1 MRKFTLLLTFLFVLG
16 ITFAQAQ
23 KRQISGTVTNADDGT
38 TLPGVSVVVK
48 GSTIGTVTNIDGKY
62 TIEIPSDA
70 TTLQFTF
77 VGMKLK
83 EVPIGASKVIDV
95 TMEVDALKVE
105 EVVVTAVGIKRSEKA
120 LGYAV
125 ATVSEEKIAQKA
137 EPDVLRS
144 LKGKVAGVQVNNS
157 SGAPGTA
164 TRITIRGNSSFY
176 GDNQPLFVVDGIPYS
191 NTQFNTT
198 DQSTT
203 GGAYGS
209 GISTLDPNDIA
220 SVNVLKGAAAA
231 ALYGSRAANGVIVIK
246 TKSGNPTKGKK
257 GMEVTF
263 SSSYSTEKISSL
275 PDYQNTYGNGVNF
288 NYANA
293 NGSWGPRFDALDSI
307 PIWPMYADAFPEM
320 GDSVA
325 YVAQPDNVES
335 LFNTGHIIEN
345 SISISGGDEKSAF
358 SLTASML
365 QNEGY
370 IPHSTFDR
378 NSIGLGGNTELSNGI
393 RIGGNFSYSKG
404 EQSGGIF
411 GNNQASDAG
420 TASSFARTLW
430 LGRVWDM
437 SLPYTHPVTGENL
450 TPNGPGQFDHPLWSW
465 EHNKVITNM
474 DRLIGSANLGYD
486 FTDWLSISYQIG
498 FNTLVQ
504 RRQQIVDQGSRAYSG
519 NGAIIDDDIW
529 SQEIESNL
537 LLTID
542 KDLSDDLNIRTILG
556 HNVNQRT
563 TDRQGFIGTEFRV
576 PGIYDLDNTI
586 NVAPFGGDYE
596 QRRLYGM
603 FADISLG
610 YKRLLYLNLTGRNDW
625 SSTLPESENSYFYPS
640 ASSSFIF
647 TEVFN
652 LPKEIISF
660 GKIRASWA
668 KTGNDADPYQ
678 IHNIY
683 QLRSDKLSTTPVFP
697 FNGIAAMQVPDVAFS
712 TDLKPEFTTE
722 VEVGTDIAFFQ
733 NKIRLDFTYY
743 DRRTTDQIVAIRTAG
758 SSGWFSKITN
768 AGEMQNKGI
777 EIGLNLVPFDNPNGF
792 SWDIYSTFTKNKS
805 EVLSLAEGYD
815 RMILSALFG
824 DPQPVFEVGEPY
836 GILRGTVNY
845 RDDEGNVL
853 IDQQTGL
860 MILDI
865 ENATIADPNP
875 EFRVGI
881 QNTFAYKGFYLS
893 VLLDYTHGGEFFSN
907 SIASLL
913 GRGVTKDTEDREHSF
928 IIPGYYG
935 DPNTGEPILDES
947 GNKIPNTTQVSTN
960 NLYFGNSYAINAAS
974 EWNIYDASI
983 FRVSE
988 ITFGYD
994 LPKSVIDRLPVG
1006 AINLSVTGRNLW
1018 FFAPGIP
1025 EYCNIDPE
1033 LNTYGAT
1040 NVQGIEYSAAPS
1052 VRRISFNLK
1061 VRF

>member
-1 MRKFTLLLTFLFVLG
+1 MRKFTLLLAFFVIVGTTFVH
-16 ITFAQAQ
+16 AQ
-23 KRQISGTVTNADDGT
+23 KRQISGTVTNTDDGT

-48 GSTIGTVTNIDGKY
+48 GATIGTVTDANGKY
-62 TIEIPSDA
+62 SLEVPADA
-70 TTLQFTF
+70 KTLQYTF
-77 VGMKLK
+77 VGMKMM
-83 EVPIGASKVIDV
+83 EVPIGASSIIDV

-120 LGYAV
+120 LGYSV
-125 ATVSEEKIAQKA
+125 ATVSEDKIAQKA

-191 NTQFNTT
+191 NQQFNTT
-198 DQSTT
+198 DQSST

-220 SVNVLKGAAAA
+220 SVSVLKGAAAA
-231 ALYGSRAANGVIVIK
+231 ALYGSRAANGVIVIR

-257 GMEVTF
+257 GLEVSY
-263 SSSYSTEKISSL
+263 SSSYSTENISNL

-288 NYANA
+288 SYANA
-293 NGSWGPRFDALDSI
+293 NGSWGPRFDSLDSI
-307 PIWPMYADAFPEM
+307 PLWGMYANAFPEM
-320 GDSVA
+320 GDSVP
-325 YVAQPDNVES
+325 YVAQPNNVKD
-335 LFNTGHIIEN
+335 LFRTGHVFEN
-345 SISISGGDEKSAF
+345 SVSISGGDEKSAF
-358 SLTASML
+358 SLTASAL
-365 QNEGY
+365 SNDGY
-370 IPHSTFDR
+370 IPHSSFDR
-378 NSIGLGGNTELSNGI
+378 NSIGLGGSTELDNGLKV
-393 RIGGNFSYSKG
+393 GGNFSYSKST
-404 EQSGGIF
+404 QQGGLF

-430 LGRVWDM
+430 LGRTWDM
-437 SLPYTHPVTGENL
+437 SLPYTDPVTGENL
-450 TPNGPGQFDHPLWSW
+450 TPNGPGQFDNPLWSW

-474 DRLIGSANLGYD
+474 DRIIGSANIGYD
-486 FTDWLSISYQIG
+486 FTDWLSFSYQLG
-498 FNTLVQ
+498 VNTLMQ
-504 RRQQIVDQGSRAYSG
+504 RRQQIVDQGSRAYAG
-519 NGAIIDDDIW
+519 EGAIIDDDIW

-542 KDLSDDLNIRTILG
+542 KDISEDLNIRTILG

-563 TDRQGFIGTEFRV
+563 TDRQAYIGTVMRV

-586 NVAPFGGDYE
+586 NVSPFGGDFTE
-596 QRRLYGM
+596 RRLYGV
-603 FADISLG
+603 FADVSMG
-610 YKRLLYLNLTGRNDW
+610 YKRLLYLNFTGRNDW
-625 SSTLPESENSYFYPS
+625 SSTLPTDKNSYFYPS
-640 ASSSFIF
+640 VSSSFIF
-647 TEVFN
+647 TEVFD
-652 LPKEIISF
+652 LPKNIVSF

-683 QLRSDKLSTTPVFP
+683 QLRSNKLTDTPVFP
-697 FNGIAAMQVPDVAFS
+697 FLGIPAMQVPDVAFS
-712 TDLKPEFTTE
+712 SGLKPEFTTE

-733 NKIRLDFTYY
+733 NKLRVDFTYY
-743 DRRTTDQIVAIRTAG
+743 DRKTTDQIVNVKTAA
-758 SSGWFSKITN
+758 SSGYYGRVIN
-768 AGEMQNKGI
+768 AGEIQNKGV
-777 EIGLNLVPFDNPNGF
+777 EIGLNITPFENPNGF
-792 SWDIYSTFTKNKS
+792 GWNIYTTYTKNNS
-805 EVLSLAEGYD
+805 EVLAIAEGNE
-815 RMILSALFG
+815 RMILSGLFG
-824 DPQPVFEVGEPY
+824 DPQPVFEVGQPY
-836 GILRGTVNY
+836 GVLRGTVNY
-845 RDDEGNVL
+845 RDDEGNLL

-860 MILDI
+860 LILDI

-875 EFRVGI
+875 GYRVGI
-881 QNTFAYKGFYLS
+881 ANTFSYKGFYMN
-893 VLLDYTHGGEFFSN
+893 VLLDYTHGGEFYSN
-907 SIASLL
+907 SIASML

-928 IIPGYYG
+928 VIPGFYG
-935 DPNTGEPILDES
+935 DPNTGEALLDEG
-947 GNKIPNTTQVSTN
+947 GNKIPNTTQVSSN
-960 NLYFGNSYAINAAS
+960 NLYFGNSFAINAAS
-974 EWNIYDASI
+974 EWNIYDATV

-994 LPKSVIDRLPVG
+994 LPKKLIDRLPFG
-1006 AINLSVTGRNLW
+1006 GINLSVTGRNLW
-1018 FFAPGIP
+1018 FYAPGIP